1 MPDPRN
7 TFRPFRPARSL
18 WAMIAFLAGF
28 TILIT
33 VLAHYFLI
41 PAMEAAQGATPAQ
54 KRQLSAYS
62 TLLLAVVLFVLGVG
76 LVLVFRIRRFF
87 FPRATSA
94 PQKTEYVDAWSESA
108 RRLEKRP
115 RMDDDQGASA
125 EQT

>member
-1 MPDPRN
+1 MTDAQHNLR
-7 TFRPFRPARSL
+7 RFRPARSL

-41 PAMEAAQGATPAQ
+41 PAMEAAQGATPTQ

-76 LVLVFRIRRFF
+76 LVLVFRVRRFF

-94 PQKTEYVDAWSESA
+94 PQRTEYIDAWAESA
-108 RRLEKRP
+108 RRFDERP
-115 RMDDDQGASA
+115 RADDDDDSSA
-125 EQT
+125 